1 MCFHAMG
8 ARSMLGRSRP
18 VRALLAGC
26 VAAVSLPL
34 LAPVAHAES
43 GPAPAARQ
51 RAVLNDVHTD
61 TVDVRYADG
70 RLALGTRV
78 GNEPH
83 QYFAPEDVLFQLR
96 DNNVSRIAVPDVP
109 EYSFLGA
116 AGTSVWVAPQ
126 VQDFSLLF
134 AGWDT
139 EGLSAG
145 TFAGDAI
152 DLRLAGVAG
161 PGALEVFQTDSFGLP
176 LRVFSSREGGPK
188 SLHQAVGSHVH
199 ANWAFSALGRYT
211 VTFEATATDTAGHQL
226 SSGLVDYTWYV
237 GGTSAADI
245 PATATT
251 ATLTA
256 SAATTAVGENVE
268 LTGTVTPADAV
279 GWVEFADGATV
290 LGHAAVTGGQATLDT
305 TALASG
311 TRSLT
316 ARFVPR
322 SATDFAEA
330 RSAAVEHVVTGEGTP
345 PPPTSVPSS
354 TASAPPG
361 TRPASSTPASSSAGG
376 APAVP
381 GTTSKP
387 CVPAGPV
394 TSSAGVVLADGHAD
408 YAVRVVGGKLVPQV
422 KDGTVA
428 GTTTW
433 RTPGSVVFHV
443 VDKAATTVPAG
454 TQFSFLGK
462 PGDRI
467 WQIPQTQQAGV
478 LWLGWNTEELKSGDV
493 SGDVTWRLDKV
504 DGPGALAV
512 FEFDPFGKPVLAF
525 NSGDG
530 VPDSYAVRLG
540 THAHGNWTFT
550 KQGVYHVTFTH
561 SAKLVSGAQ
570 SSDQQTVTFAVGPV
584 DPKLALPVTTS
595 TPPAGTCADDVAARS
610 RGAGLAP
617 TGFSF
622 AGPVSLAGLAL
633 LGGTACLL
641 LIRRRKSVVDGER

>member
-1 MCFHAMG
+1 M
-8 ARSMLGRSRP
+8 
-18 VRALLAGC
+18 RALLAVC
-26 VAAVSLPL
+26 VAAMSFPL
-34 LAPVAHAES
+34 LAPAAHAES
-43 GPAPAARQ
+43 GPVPAARP
-51 RAVLNDVHTD
+51 RTVLNDVHTD
-61 TVDVRYADG
+61 TVDVQYTDG
-70 RLALGTRV
+70 RLALRTRV

-83 QYFAPEDVLFQLR
+83 QFFAPEDVLFQLR
-96 DNNVSRIAVPDVP
+96 DNDASRIAVPDVP

-116 AGTSVWVAPQ
+116 AGTPVWVAPQ

-139 EGLSAG
+139 ESLSAG

-161 PGALEVFQTDSFGLP
+161 SGALEVFQTDSFGLP
-176 LRVFSSREGGPK
+176 LRVFSSRDGGPK

-251 ATLTA
+251 ATLTT
-256 SAATTAVGENVE
+256 SPATTAVGENVK
-268 LTGTVTPADAV
+268 LTGTVSPADAV

-290 LGHAAVTGGQATLDT
+290 LGHAAVIGGQATLDT
-305 TALASG
+305 ASLASG
-311 TRSLT
+311 SHSLT

-322 SATDFAEA
+322 SSTDFAEA
-330 RSAAVEHVVTGEGTP
+330 RSAVVEHVVTGDGTP
-345 PPPTSVPSS
+345 PPPTSEPTS
-354 TASAPPG
+354 TSAPTSSAPSG
-361 TRPASSTPASSSAGG
+361 TRPTSPPAPSSPGG
-376 APAVP
+376 GGLAPVP
-381 GTTSKP
+381 TTKP

-394 TSSAGVVLADGHAD
+394 TSTTGVVLADGHVD
-408 YAVRVVGGKLVPQV
+408 YAVRLVGGKLVSQV

-443 VDKAATTVPAG
+443 VDKAATTVPEG

-525 NSGDG
+525 DSGDG

-550 KQGVYHVTFTH
+550 KQGIYHVTFTH
-561 SAKLVSGAQ
+561 SAKLASGAQ

-584 DPKLALPVTTS
+584 DPKQALPVTTS

-610 RGAGLAP
+610 RGAGLAS

-622 AGPVSLAGLAL
+622 AGPLSLAGLAL
-633 LGGTACLL
+633 LGGIACLL
-641 LIRRRKSVVDGER
+641 LVRRRESVVDGDR

>member
-1 MCFHAMG
+1 M
-8 ARSMLGRSRP
+8 
-18 VRALLAGC
+18 RALLAGC
-26 VAAVSLPL
+26 VAAVSFPL
-34 LAPVAHAES
+34 LAPAAHAEA
-43 GPAPAARQ
+43 GPAPAAQPRT
-51 RAVLNDVHTD
+51 VLNDVHTD
-61 TVDVRYADG
+61 TVDVQYTEG
-70 RLALGTRV
+70 RLALRTRV

-96 DNNVSRIAVPDVP
+96 DNDVSRIAVPDVP

-116 AGTSVWVAPQ
+116 TGTPVWVAPQ

-139 EGLSAG
+139 ESLTAG

-152 DLRLAGVAG
+152 DLRLAGVTG

-176 LRVFSSREGGPK
+176 LRVFSSRDDGPK
-188 SLHQAVGSHVH
+188 SVHQAVGSHVH
-199 ANWAFSALGRYT
+199 ANWAFTALGRYT
-211 VTFEATATDTAGHQL
+211 VTFEATATDLAGHQL
-226 SSGLVDYTWYV
+226 SSGLVGYTWYV

-251 ATLTA
+251 AALTV
-256 SAATTAVGENVE
+256 SPATTAVGENLK
-268 LTGTVTPADAV
+268 LTGAVTPANAP
-279 GWVEFADGATV
+279 GWVEFADGGTV
-290 LGHAAVTGGQATLDT
+290 LGHAAVAGGQATMDT
-305 TALASG
+305 ASLASG
-311 TRSLT
+311 PHSLT

-322 SATDFAEA
+322 YSTDFAEA
-330 RSAAVEHVVTGEGTP
+330 RSAAVEHIVTGDGTP
-345 PPPTSVPSS
+345 PPPTSAPTS
-354 TASAPPG
+354 TSMSAAPPG
-361 TRPASSTPASSSAGG
+361 TRPTSSATPSSPAGG
-376 APAVP
+376 GPAPA
-381 GTTSKP
+381 TTKP

-394 TSSAGVVLADGHAD
+394 TSSAGVVLADGHVD
-408 YAVRVVGGKLVPQV
+408 YAVRLVGGKLVSQV

-433 RTPGSVVFHV
+433 RAPGSVVFHV
-443 VDKAATTVPAG
+443 VDKAATTVPDG
-454 TQFSFLGK
+454 PQFSFLGK

-478 LWLGWNTEELKSGDV
+478 LWLGWNTEEIKSTEAV
-493 SGDVTWRLDKV
+493 GDVTWRLDKV

-512 FEFDPFGKPVLAF
+512 FEFDPFGKPVPAF
-525 NSGDG
+525 DSGDG

-561 SAKLVSGAQ
+561 TAKLASGAQ

-584 DPKLALPVTTS
+584 DPKQALPVTTS
-595 TPPAGTCADDVAARS
+595 TPPAGTCADDAAARA
-610 RGAGLAP
+610 RAAGLAS
-617 TGFSF
+617 TGLSP
-622 AGPVSLAGLAL
+622 AVPVSLAGLAL

-641 LIRRRKSVVDGER
+641 LVRRRKSAVDGGR

>member
-1 MCFHAMG
+1 MCFHPMG
-8 ARSMLGRSRP
+8 ARFMLGRSRP
-18 VRALLAGC
+18 VRALLAVC

-34 LAPVAHAES
+34 LAPAAHAES
-43 GPAPAARQ
+43 GPAPAAQPRT
-51 RAVLNDVHTD
+51 VLNDVHTD
-61 TVDVRYADG
+61 TVDVQYTDG
-70 RLALGTRV
+70 RLALRTRV

-83 QYFAPEDVLFQLR
+83 QYFAPDDVLFQLR
-96 DNNVSRIAVPDVP
+96 DNDVSRIAVPGIP
-109 EYSFLGA
+109 EYSFLGS
-116 AGTSVWVAPQ
+116 AGTPVWIAPQ

-139 EGLSAG
+139 ESLTAG
-145 TFAGDAI
+145 TFAGDAV

-176 LRVFSSREGGPK
+176 LRVFSSRDESHK

-199 ANWAFSALGRYT
+199 ANWAFTALGRYT
-211 VTFEATATDTAGHQL
+211 VTFEATATDTAGRQL
-226 SSGLVDYTWYV
+226 SSGLVDYSWYV

-245 PATATT
+245 PATAGKVALT
-251 ATLTA
+251 ATP
-256 SAATTAVGENVE
+256 ATTAVGENLT
-268 LTGTVTPADAV
+268 LTGAVTPANAT
-279 GWVEFADGATV
+279 GWVEFADGGTV

-305 TALASG
+305 AALASG
-311 TRSLT
+311 THSLT

-322 SATDFAEA
+322 YSTDFTES
-330 RSAAVEHVVTGEGTP
+330 RSAAVDHVVTGDGTP
-345 PPPTSVPSS
+345 PPPTSAPTS
-354 TASAPPG
+354 TSSAPPG
-361 TRPASSTPASSSAGG
+361 TQPTSSTPPSLPGG
-376 APAVP
+376 GGP
-381 GTTSKP
+381 GPVATTKP

-394 TSSAGVVLADGHAD
+394 TSTAGVVLAAGHVD
-408 YAVRVVGGKLVPQV
+408 YAVRLVGGKLVSQV

-433 RTPGSVVFHV
+433 RAPGSVVFHV
-443 VDKAATTVPAG
+443 VDKAATNVPGG
-454 TQFSFLGK
+454 TQFAFLGK

-478 LWLGWNTEELKSGDV
+478 LWLGWNTEELKSTDV

-550 KQGVYHVTFTH
+550 KQGIYHVTFTH
-561 SAKLVSGAQ
+561 TAKLASGAQ

-584 DPKLALPVTTS
+584 DPKQALPVTTS
-595 TPPAGTCADDVAARS
+595 TPPAGTCADDVAARA
-610 RGAGLAP
+610 RDAGLAS
-617 TGFSF
+617 TGFSV
-622 AGPVSLAGLAL
+622 AVPVFLAGLAL
-633 LGGTACLL
+633 LGGAACLFL
-641 LIRRRKSVVDGER
+641 GRRRKYVVDGER